1 MEDIEL
7 RNDDYYKQQDMTL
20 TEALAIVIG
29 KRASRMSPSTAK
41 EEVAEDFLMKWSE
54 LFGYETAK

>member
-1 MEDIEL
+1 MSDDTTL
-7 RNDDYYKQQDMTL
+7 DYYYSQQDMTL

-29 KRASRMSPSTAK
+29 KKANNMLPSTAK
-41 EEVAEDFLMKWSE
+41 EEVAEDFLMKWAD

>member
-1 MEDIEL
+1 MKDIEL
-7 RNDDYYKQQDMTL
+7 RNFMQDMTL

-29 KRASRMSPSTAK
+29 KRANNMPPSTAK
-41 EEVAEDFLMKWSE
+41 EEVAEDFLEKWTE

>member
-7 RNDDYYKQQDMTL
+7 RNDDYYKQMTL
-20 TEALAIVIG
+20 TEALAIVIY
-29 KRASRMSPSTAK
+29 KRANNLPPSTAK
-41 EEVAEDFLMKWSE
+41 EEMAEDFLEDWAE